1 MCTHPISGLFNSR
14 GLLAKIVAKVT
25 KVVKIVA
32 KVSFRNYALILKKT
46 PQPVHTQNMVN
57 VKDYGVAPEEHNL
70 CAKRAKISQV
80 TWQFSQIGFLFH
92 IKHIYAILAHA
103 IYIA

>member
-1 MCTHPISGLFNSR
+1 MCTHPISGLFNSG

-46 PQPVHTQNMVN
+46 PLPRAHIQNMEK

-70 CAKRAKISQV
+70 CAKEQRFPK
-80 TWQFSQIGFLFH
+80 
-92 IKHIYAILAHA
+92 
-103 IYIA
+103 

>member
-46 PQPVHTQNMVN
+46 PPPPVHTHT
-57 VKDYGVAPEEHNL
+57 KYGKGERL
-70 CAKRAKISQV
+70 CTVLHQRITTCVQKEQRFPK
-80 TWQFSQIGFLFH
+80 
-92 IKHIYAILAHA
+92 
-103 IYIA
+103 